1 MPAEF
6 TSDMVLAAL
15 NGGVIC
21 AGGSANQSADRPRQE
36 PPLEINKQE
45 PCGSLDRTRRGYGAP
60 TMPRRLVPRA
70 QSRPI
75 RGLSRSVISHLA
87 ALALQPRTLVG
98 QRTFRPQCGRAK
110 LRATSED
117 QVDQEAGTKPTWASW
132 ARCVT
137 RATDPC

>member
-45 PCGSLDRTRRGYGAP
+45 PCGSLDRFAWDPARLPQHRPVAQCIIDLLACSPACWHRP
-60 TMPRRLVPRA
+60 TVAAAAAAVASEHL
-70 QSRPI
+70 Q
-75 RGLSRSVISHLA
+75 LSLTFLYHLFLA
-87 ALALQPRTLVG
+87 AA
-98 QRTFRPQCGRAK
+98 
-110 LRATSED
+110 
-117 QVDQEAGTKPTWASW
+117 
-132 ARCVT
+132 
-137 RATDPC
+137 